1 MKFLALALALF
12 LVPQDEK
19 ITLKFSPKKGDKLTQ
34 SHKFE
39 VQLKLKI
46 EQGDEV
52 HEIDFEQR
60 GTTKTVREY
69 ADVADGKLTKL
80 VLDCTESFKE
90 VKQVP
95 MQPDWNRTDEA
106 MHGRKVTISLKDG
119 QVVREGADG
128 LSEKE
133 LKKLDLKTVEMGLLP
148 KDPLA
153 VGESW
158 EVTGEGVR
166 QFLDIEQEVK
176 NAKLKLKLVS
186 VKEIDKRRCAVLTG
200 SLEASGTAENEVEF
214 KITLDCDLVVWIER
228 GYLLSVKGKGKVT
241 LKGGGDQFSMSGDG
255 TATLDVTNKVE

>member
-19 ITLKFSPKKGDKLTQ
+19 ITLKFNPKKGDKLTQ
-34 SHKFE
+34 VQKLE

-60 GTTKTVREY
+60 GTSKITREF

-80 VLDCTESFKE
+80 VHDCAESYRE
-90 VKQVP
+90 IKQAP
-95 MQPDWNRTDEA
+95 MQPDWNRTDDA

-133 LKKLDLKTVEMGLLP
+133 LKKLDLKSSEMGLFP
-148 KDPLA
+148 KDPVA

-158 EVTGEGVR
+158 EVAGDDIR
-166 QFLDIEQEVK
+166 QFLNIEQEVK
-176 NAKLKLKLVS
+176 NAKLKLKLAS

-200 SLEASGTAENEVEF
+200 SLEASGKAENEVEF

-228 GYLLSVKGKGKVT
+228 GYLQSMKGKGKVT
-241 LKGGGDQFSMSGDG
+241 LKGGGDQFTMSGDG